1 MLYSVL
7 PVTSVSL
14 DFTSLISMA
23 FQIVNQI
30 FPLFVVPIGFMLGFA
45 MLGWII
51 DEVRKAIPRGG

>member
-1 MLYSVL
+1 MLYSL
-7 PVTSVSL
+7 LADTSVSL
-14 DFTSLISMA
+14 DFSSLISMA

-51 DEVRKAIPRGG
+51 DEVRKAIPHG